1 MSLNSLQ
8 DRMEQRA
15 ASMAQMA
22 KRANNPQDIQAMQ
35 QRLTMEI
42 QNGTIKPYIG
52 IPLIQELTKRLLMPL
67 QQ

>member
-52 IPLIQELTKRLLMPL
+52 IPLIQ
-67 QQ
+67 